1 MPSLRLGQ
9 KLFLA
14 FAAIIMVVVALV
26 SWNLVITERLT
37 RQNQTIVRQVLPAV
51 RLEVMLRDSVLALRR
66 LEARGAVL
74 RDQAYRT
81 LFEERARAMASDLAR
96 LASLVT
102 TDREQAA
109 LREVE
114 ERLDAYV
121 KLVGGRGLASSASAG
136 PADRLEAALEQ
147 LYAHSEGEL
156 RRLEAHA
163 EDLLARTRF
172 FGLLSLAMSV
182 LVGGAI
188 SAFAVMRVVRPLRQL
203 RTASQK
209 VAEREF
215 REPIPVRG
223 QDEVAELTRA
233 FNQMAVKLRELDDL
247 KEEFFSAISHEL
259 RTPLTAIQM
268 SATLLHEGAPGPLT
282 EKQGRLVEITR
293 VSVNRLLGLINQIL
307 DLGSL
312 RAGKLRLD
320 LRTTDLGKVVE
331 AAVEEIRPL
340 ADDGKLTL
348 AVTIAPDLPKILVD
362 EGRIQQ
368 VLVNLLGNSV
378 KFTQPGGQIS
388 VSVGREADRV
398 VVKVTDS
405 GIGIASHLLPSIFN
419 RYQQAHKG
427 HGGTGIGLALV
438 KGFVEAHGGRVW
450 VESEEKRGSCF
461 GFAIPVEGRAG

>member
-1 MPSLRLGQ
+1 MPALRLGQ

-14 FAAIIMVVVALV
+14 FAAIILVVVALV
-26 SWNLVITERLT
+26 SWNLVTTERLS
-37 RQNQTIVRQVLPAV
+37 RQNRTIVRQVLPAV

-66 LEARGAVL
+66 LDARGAVL
-74 RDQAYRT
+74 RDQAYRS
-81 LFEERARAMASDLAR
+81 LFEERARAMAADLDR
-96 LASLVT
+96 LRSLLT
-102 TDREQAA
+102 TEREREA

-121 KLVGGRGLASSASAG
+121 KLVGGRGLASSAGAG
-136 PADRLEAALEQ
+136 PAARLEAALEQ
-147 LYAHSEGEL
+147 LYSHSEAEL
-156 RRLEAHA
+156 RRLEAAA
-163 EDLLARTRF
+163 EALLERTRF
-172 FGLLSLAMSV
+172 FGLLSLALSV

-188 SAFAVMRVVRPLRQL
+188 LAFVVMRVVRPLRQL
-203 RTASQK
+203 RTASQE

-223 QDEVAELTRA
+223 EDEVAELTRA

-282 EKQGRLVEITR
+282 EKQARLVEITR
-293 VSVNRLLGLINQIL
+293 ISVNRLLRLINQIL

-320 LRTTDLGKVVE
+320 LRQIDLGKVVE
-331 AAVEEIRPL
+331 SAVEEIRPL
-340 ADDGKLTL
+340 ADDGKLAL
-348 AVTIAPDLPKILVD
+348 AVTIAPDLPKIVAD
-362 EGRIQQ
+362 EGRIHQ
-368 VLVNLLGNSV
+368 VLLNLLGNSV
-378 KFTQPGGQIS
+378 KFTQPGGRIS
-388 VSVGREADRV
+388 VSAGREADHA
-398 VVKVTDS
+398 VVKVEDT
-405 GIGIASHLLPSIFN
+405 GIGIAPHLLTAIFD

-427 HGGTGIGLALV
+427 RGGTGIGLALV

-450 VESEEKRGSCF
+450 AESEEKRGSCF
-461 GFAIPVEGRAG
+461 GFTIPVDGRAG